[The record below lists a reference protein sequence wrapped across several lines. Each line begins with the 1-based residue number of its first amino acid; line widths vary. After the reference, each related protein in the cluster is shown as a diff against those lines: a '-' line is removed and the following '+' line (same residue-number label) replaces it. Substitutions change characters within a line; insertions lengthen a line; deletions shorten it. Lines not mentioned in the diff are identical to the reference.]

1 VSFRLLAICAVL
13 LAFGLLP
20 SSAIAGTPAPATGTA
35 GAPQTTAAQQ
45 PLRCLSWGAFIA
57 PYNPFTGPIPDQATQ
72 AMLMGKIVN
81 EAGFHCVLMYGSGRD
96 FDWAFQPAHAL
107 GVKVIA
113 NIGLTGDT
121 TANQT
126 AIAQT
131 IQSVSMYPGT
141 IVRISC
147 GLELGQTLGQAVAE
161 PIIRNCRNQVKAA
174 GITIP
179 VGAIDTW
186 WTLCNQHWPCQPW
199 NFINELDW
207 VGVNAQVWLENHY
220 SGIFPCTPADQAAQ
234 FHVGRLQQTMSMYPG
249 KEVILTEFGWPAG
262 PNGYSEANVVTGQR
276 CGVASEANQQ
286 LAIQQTLALL
296 NRLGLPAVIFEA
308 FREPWL
314 GGAGQVLGPAGAYF
328 GICGGTGS
336 RCTYRYL
343 VTNPPPRVY
352 MPQML
357 KK

>member
-1 VSFRLLAICAVL
+1 MSLRLLAICVI
-13 LAFGLLP
+13 LAMFGLLP
-20 SSAIAGTPAPATGTA
+20 SSAIAGAPAPVPGGA
-35 GAPQTTAAQQ
+35 GAPQATAAQ
-45 PLRCLSWGAFIA
+45 PLRGLSWGAFIA
-57 PYNPFTGPIPDQATQ
+57 PYDPEGSIPGQATQ
-72 AMLMGKIVN
+72 ATLMNKIVN

-107 GVKVIA
+107 GVQVIA
-113 NIGLTGDT
+113 NIGLTSNT

-126 AIAQT
+126 LIAQT

-147 GLELGQTLGQAVAE
+147 GVELGQTIGQAVAE
-161 PIIRNCRNQVKAA
+161 SIIRNCRDQVKAA
-174 GITIP
+174 GIRIP

-199 NFINELDW
+199 SFIKELDW
-207 VGVNAQVWLENHY
+207 VGVDAQVWLENHY
-220 SGIFPCTPADQAAQ
+220 SGIFPCTPADRAAQ
-234 FHVGRLQQTMSMYPG
+234 FNVGRLQEIMSMYPG

-262 PNGYSEANVVTGQR
+262 PDGYSEANVVTGQR

-286 LAIQQTLALL
+286 LATQQTLIAL

-314 GGAGQVLGPAGAYF
+314 ARTVLGPAGGYF
-328 GICGGTGS
+328 GICGGTGN
-336 RCTYRYL
+336 RLCTYPYF

-352 MPQML
+352 IPLML
-357 KK
+357 KH